1 MKDSRIKIG
10 LLAGI
15 IALTVAIHYG
25 YVLEYFFG
33 HSMWVHSIHGRFCYV
48 PIVIG
53 AAWFGLRGGLVC
65 ASSITL
71 LILPYLMGDGAHMGS
86 LSDELVEVFF
96 YFAIG
101 GLVGALVDRENEVKR
116 RQERTQ
122 LDLERSYHLSVV
134 GQMAASVAHEIKNPL
149 ASIKGA
155 SEILVDDQTSASD
168 KKEFQGIVS
177 KEIKRIDSTV
187 EEFLQFARPKEV
199 KRTKLDLSSA
209 LEESVRQIA
218 PQIAVQGVKLVE
230 SIEPGVFVLGDHE
243 KLHQV
248 TINLILNAA
257 QASTS
262 GATVGVLLRNLPSG
276 WAELTVRDQGKGIER
291 QALSRV
297 FEPFY
302 TTKSSG
308 TGLGLAIVKSIV
320 EAHSGTIE
328 ISSQVGKGTQ
338 VQIKLPPY
346 GEPK

>member
-1 MKDSRIKIG
+1 MKDSHVKIG

-25 YVLEYFFG
+25 WVLEYFFG

-65 ASSITL
+65 ASSISL
-71 LILPYLMGDGAHMGS
+71 LILPYLLGSGAHMGS

-101 GLVGALVDRENEVKR
+101 GLVGALVDRENKVKR
-116 RQERTQ
+116 QQENTQ
-122 LDLERSYHLSVV
+122 LELERSYHLSLV

-155 SEILVDDQTSASD
+155 SEILIDDQTSPAD
-168 KKEFQGIVS
+168 KREFQGIVS

-199 KRTKLDLSSA
+199 KRAKLDLSAA
-209 LEESVRQIA
+209 LQHSVRQIA
-218 PQIAVQGVKLVE
+218 PQIAVQGVKLAE
-230 SIEPGVFVLGDHE
+230 WIEPDLFIMGDQE
-243 KLHQV
+243 KIHQV
-248 TINLILNAA
+248 AINLILNAA
-257 QASTS
+257 QASATGS
-262 GATVGVLLRNLPSG
+262 TVGVLLRKLPGG
-276 WAELTVRDQGKGIER
+276 WVELLVRDQGRGIE
-291 QALSRV
+291 AKELGRV
-297 FEPFY
+297 FEPFF

-320 EAHSGTIE
+320 EAHAGTIE
-328 ISSQVGKGTQ
+328 MSSQVGKGTQ
-338 VQIKLPPY
+338 VQIKLPLL
-346 GEPK
+346 EEIK